1 MLISIKK
8 PPKSKNKQA
17 PSLSI
22 LCNEKVHTLYA
33 YTHVVTSFH
42 ILQCKYVNKN
52 NHIKQSHVLHYTTLY
67 SLFRKD
73 RRILR
78 STWDRISLCEGYY
91 LLSSRCAHIRIWV
104 TYTYIRIKNWQLLG
118 SQYTVSSS
126 VWYPWWL
133 LDLEI
138 FRMISDVHMWICVWA
153 LGCQAGVWLE
163 VI

>member
-1 MLISIKK
+1 MCVLLSPLWTAKYISQSQSKVKAEVKAKFYQSQIKEKKGYENCPEAWGLVCMLISIKK
-8 PPKSKNKQA
+8 PL
-17 PSLSI
+17 SLKINRHHSAYCAMKRCI
-22 LCNEKVHTLYA
+22 RIYA

-91 LLSSRCAHIRIWV
+91 LLSSWYMRIYV
-104 TYTYIRIKNWQLLG
+104 FG
-118 SQYTVSSS
+118 
-126 VWYPWWL
+126 
-133 LDLEI
+133 
-138 FRMISDVHMWICVWA
+138 
-153 LGCQAGVWLE
+153 
-163 VI
+163 

>member
-1 MLISIKK
+1 MKIDILWDITYSYVDGQILTEVRMGFRWVVRIYTYAHIRMLISIKK

-17 PSLSI
+17 SLSI

-78 STWDRISLCEGYY
+78 ST
-91 LLSSRCAHIRIWV
+91 
-104 TYTYIRIKNWQLLG
+104 
-118 SQYTVSSS
+118 
-126 VWYPWWL
+126 
-133 LDLEI
+133 
-138 FRMISDVHMWICVWA
+138 
-153 LGCQAGVWLE
+153 
-163 VI
+163 